1 MYSSNNFKI
10 IKLFKNLHG
19 GSTLKDD
26 YEIKKDTQFIVSN
39 IDKIEISEI
48 NKYLNEKRLSSSE
61 FKYFIIKVVKLIF
74 KIIIF

>member
-1 MYSSNNFKI
+1 MYSSNNLKI

-39 IDKIEISEI
+39 
-48 NKYLNEKRLSSSE
+48 
-61 FKYFIIKVVKLIF
+61 
-74 KIIIF
+74 